1 MICTIGSTGRSLRT
15 ILFAGAVALA
25 ASGSALAEEFK
36 FHAIDEIP
44 EGEGA
49 FTDKS
54 GEFTIFQWSRDKKKT
69 TSAKDAPADQQAQ
82 PLQAITSSNGITEAP
97 TPE

>member
-1 MICTIGSTGRSLRT
+1 MICTTGTSARTLRAT
-15 ILFAGAVALA
+15 LLAGVVALA
-25 ASGSALAEEFK
+25 ASAPALAEDFTY
-36 FHAIDEIP
+36 HAIDEIP

-54 GEFTIFQWSRDKKKT
+54 GEFTIFQWSRDKKKSS
-69 TSAKDAPADQQAQ
+69 SANDAPAHQPAQ
-82 PLQAITSSNGITEAP
+82 PAQTITSSSGITEAP